1 MVETTNGSGWNA
13 AYRDRVPDDL
23 DSVEAPTD
31 LNDQKARFSAEI
43 AALATAVLGGDL
55 TRRMK
60 ADYADPDLSRS
71 AAVLNELIMSIGD
84 NLSDFNDAMAALAH
98 GDLHK
103 GMRDKHRGAF
113 GQLQKNFNLALVTI
127 RTVLGERGSDQ
138 FEDKA
143 TKFRRMLAGVGW
155 NVAAFEI
162 RVSDEESRPIPSPP
176 HDLWLKL
183 ADALDGFSA

>member
-13 AYRDRVPDDL
+13 AYQDRVPDDP
-23 DSVEAPTD
+23 SIEATTD
-31 LNDQKARFSAEI
+31 LNGEKARFSAEV

-71 AAVLNELIMSIGD
+71 AAILNELITSIGD
-84 NLSDFNDAMAALAH
+84 NLADFNDAMAALAH
-98 GDLHK
+98 GDLHR

-113 GQLQKNFNLALVTI
+113 GQLQKNFNLALATV
-127 RTVLGERGSDQ
+127 RTVLGEQGSGR
-138 FEDKA
+138 FTEKA
-143 TKFRRMLAGVGW
+143 TKFRRMLAGVRSKG
-155 NVAAFEI
+155 AAFEI

>member
-1 MVETTNGSGWNA
+1 MVETTNGPGLNGV
-13 AYRDRVPDDL
+13 YQGRVSEDPD
-23 DSVEAPTD
+23 SIEARTD

-43 AALATAVLGGDL
+43 AALATAVQGGDL
-55 TRRMK
+55 TQRMK
-60 ADYADPDLSRS
+60 ADYADTDLSRS
-71 AAVLNELIMSIGD
+71 AAILNELIMSIGD

-98 GDLHK
+98 GDLHG
-103 GMRDKHRGAF
+103 GMRDKPRGAF
-113 GQLQKNFNLALVTI
+113 GQLQKNFNLALATI

-138 FEDKA
+138 FADKA
-143 TKFRRMLAGVGW
+143 TRFRRMLAGFRSNG
-155 NVAAFEI
+155 VASEI

>member
-1 MVETTNGSGWNA
+1 V
-13 AYRDRVPDDL
+13 DRVPDDP
-23 DSVEAPTD
+23 DSIEAPTD
-31 LNDQKARFSAEI
+31 RNDQKARFSGEI

-71 AAVLNELIMSIGD
+71 ATSLNELIVSIGD
-84 NLSDFNDAMAALAH
+84 NFSDFNDAMAALAH
-98 GDLHK
+98 GDLHG

-138 FEDKA
+138 FADKA
-143 TKFRRMLAGVGW
+143 AKFRRMLAGFRSNGT
-155 NVAAFEI
+155 AFGI
-162 RVSDEESRPIPSPP
+162 RVSDEESRPIPCLPMIS
-176 HDLWLKL
+176 
-183 ADALDGFSA
+183 G

>member
-1 MVETTNGSGWNA
+1 MVETTNGSGSNA
-13 AYRDRVPDDL
+13 AYQDRVPDDAA
-23 DSVEAPTD
+23 SIKASTD

-43 AALATAVLGGDL
+43 AALATAVQGGDL

-71 AAVLNELIMSIGD
+71 AAILNELIVSIGD

-98 GDLHK
+98 GDLHG

-127 RTVLGERGSDQ
+127 RAVLGERGSDQ
-138 FEDKA
+138 FADKA
-143 TKFRRMLAGVGW
+143 TRFRRMLAGFRSNG
-155 NVAAFEI
+155 VAVEI
-162 RVSDEESRPIPSPP
+162 RVSDEDSRAIPSPP

>member
-13 AYRDRVPDDL
+13 AYQDRLPDDPGGI
-23 DSVEAPTD
+23 EAPTD

-71 AAVLNELIMSIGD
+71 AAILNELILSIGD

-98 GDLHK
+98 GDLH
-103 GMRDKHRGAF
+103 G
-113 GQLQKNFNLALVTI
+113 GQKDQMPDQRHLLKILQ
-127 RTVLGERGSDQ
+127 
-138 FEDKA
+138 
-143 TKFRRMLAGVGW
+143 
-155 NVAAFEI
+155 NVAA
-162 RVSDEESRPIPSPP
+162 
-176 HDLWLKL
+176 
-183 ADALDGFSA
+183 A

>member
-1 MVETTNGSGWNA
+1 MVETTNSPGWNA
-13 AYRDRVPDDL
+13 AYQDRFPDEP
-23 DSVEAPTD
+23 DSIEAPTY
-31 LNDQKARFSAEI
+31 LNDEKARFSAEI

-71 AAVLNELIMSIGD
+71 AAILNELITSIGD

-98 GDLHK
+98 GDLNR

-113 GQLQKNFNLALVTI
+113 GQLQKNFNLALATV
-127 RTVLGERGSDQ
+127 RTVLGEQGSVR
-138 FEDKA
+138 FTEKA
-143 TKFRRMLAGVGW
+143 TKFRRMLAGVKSKS
-155 NVAAFEI
+155 VAFEI
-162 RVSDEESRPIPSPP
+162 RVSDEESRPIPSAP

>member
-1 MVETTNGSGWNA
+1 MA
-13 AYRDRVPDDL
+13 A
-23 DSVEAPTD
+23 
-31 LNDQKARFSAEI
+31 
-43 AALATAVLGGDL
+43 AVLGGDL
-55 TRRMK
+55 MRRMK

-71 AAVLNELIMSIGD
+71 AAILNELIVSIGD

-98 GDLHK
+98 GDLHR

-113 GQLQKNFNLALVTI
+113 GQLQKNFNLALATV
-127 RTVLGERGSDQ
+127 RTVLGEQGSGR
-138 FEDKA
+138 FTEKA
-143 TKFRRMLAGVGW
+143 TKFRRMLAGVRSKS
-155 NVAAFEI
+155 VAFEI